1 MKQFN
6 LKEYLENPSRKVVTR
21 DGKPARIICIDA
33 KREYLGE
40 GPHPVIAL
48 VEEKKNQE
56 TIYNYGE
63 DGIFREGYKYG
74 HDLFF
79 AVSGL
84 QAGDVKAHD
93 GYRRSHCRTAYH
105 SSSYAVCGIGHQAGV
120 QGSGIFF
127 TDPDRKERK
136 AVPALEVPFYVYR
149 CGGAEKGTGSTE

>member
-1 MKQFN
+1 MKPFN

-33 KREYLGE
+33 KREHFEE

-56 TIYNYGE
+56 TIYCYRE

-79 AVSGL
+79 AP
-84 QAGDVKAHD
+84 VKCEGWINVYKCVNVVD
-93 GYRRSHCRTAYH
+93 ERTGN
-105 SSSYAVCGIGHQAGV
+105 V
-120 QGSGIFF
+120 IFK
-127 TDPDRKERK
+127 TKEE
-136 AVPALEVPFYVYR
+136 ALDNIL
-149 CGGAEKGTGSTE
+149 STNYIDTVHIEWEEY

>member
-1 MKQFN
+1 MKPFN

-40 GPHPVIAL
+40 GTHPVIAL

-63 DGIFREGYKYG
+63 DGIFHEGYKYG

-79 AVSGL
+79 AT
-84 QAGDVKAHD
+84 VK
-93 GYRRSHCRTAYH
+93 
-105 SSSYAVCGIGHQAGV
+105 
-120 QGSGIFF
+120 
-127 TDPDRKERK
+127 KEGWVNLYDTRINGK
-136 AVPALEVPFYVYR
+136 IY
-149 CGGAEKGTGSTE
+149 TGSVFDTKEEAVKNIGLTDTRCFTLIPDYISTVHIEWEEDE

>member
-1 MKQFN
+1 MKPFN

-33 KREYLGE
+33 KREHFEE

-56 TIYNYGE
+56 TIYCYRE

-79 AVSGL
+79 AP
-84 QAGDVKAHD
+84 VKKE
-93 GYRRSHCRTAYH
+93 GWINLYIN
-105 SSSYAVCGIGHQAGV
+105 VCGTVSTDTTVFPTKEFAQA
-120 QGSGIFF
+120 S
-127 TDPDRKERK
+127 RKYQHYIDTIHIEWD
-136 AVPALEVPFYVYR
+136 E
-149 CGGAEKGTGSTE
+149 

>member
-1 MKQFN
+1 MKPFN

-40 GPHPVIAL
+40 GPHPVVAL

-56 TIYNYGE
+56 TIYCYGS

-79 AVSGL
+79 AP
-84 QAGDVKAHD
+84 VKCEGWINIYKCVNVVD
-93 GYRRSHCRTAYH
+93 ERTGN
-105 SSSYAVCGIGHQAGV
+105 V
-120 QGSGIFF
+120 IFK
-127 TDPDRKERK
+127 TKEE
-136 AVPALEVPFYVYR
+136 ALDNIL
-149 CGGAEKGTGSTE
+149 STNYIDTVHIEWEEY

>member
-1 MKQFN
+1 MKPFN

-33 KREYLGE
+33 KREHFEE

-56 TIYNYGE
+56 TIYCYRE

-79 AVSGL
+79 AP
-84 QAGDVKAHD
+84 VKKEGWVNLYD
-93 GYRRSHCRTAYH
+93 TRINGKMRTGFVFDTKEE
-105 SSSYAVCGIGHQAGV
+105 AVKNI
-120 QGSGIFF
+120 SL
-127 TDPDRKERK
+127 TDTGRFDLIPD
-136 AVPALEVPFYVYR
+136 YI
-149 CGGAEKGTGSTE
+149 STIHIEWEEE

>member
-63 DGIFREGYKYG
+63 DGIFREGYKYS

-79 AVSGL
+79 AP
-84 QAGDVKAHD
+84 VK
-93 GYRRSHCRTAYH
+93 
-105 SSSYAVCGIGHQAGV
+105 
-120 QGSGIFF
+120 
-127 TDPDRKERK
+127 KEGWVNIYDTRINGK
-136 AVPALEVPFYVYR
+136 MY
-149 CGGAEKGTGSTE
+149 TGSVFDTKEEAVKNIGLTDTRCFTLVPDYISTVHIEWEEDE

>member
-63 DGIFREGYKYG
+63 DGIFREGYKYS

-79 AVSGL
+79 AP
-84 QAGDVKAHD
+84 VKKE
-93 GYRRSHCRTAYH
+93 GWVNLYYN
-105 SSSYAVCGIGHQAGV
+105 VCGTVSTDTTVFPTKEFAQA
-120 QGSGIFF
+120 S
-127 TDPDRKERK
+127 RKYQHYIDT
-136 AVPALEVPFYVYR
+136 VPVEW
-149 CGGAEKGTGSTE
+149 KD